1 MPQSSSTLVV
11 LVAAT
16 LLGAAVQAG
25 TGFGFAIIAAPA
37 FLYGIDALEAV
48 PILVALHLVQSAMLV
63 PRLWSV
69 MPRAEF
75 DRLILG
81 AGIGC
86 VLGIAVF
93 QFLDLRTLKL
103 TIGVVILAMTAYLAW
118 RRWHPKAASRVDE
131 EVGNTMSDG
140 TIRAR
145 KAAGLLAGA
154 LSGAMTAILV
164 MPGPPLMLYL
174 LRRPIPAAEARA
186 LSLTL
191 FAACYAVVFA
201 LHLATKGLSAS
212 GWQLA
217 AGLAPAVVVA
227 TWGGER
233 LFRLLSP
240 EIYWPIL
247 LGLLLLAGLGALAS
261 VF

>member
-1 MPQSSSTLVV
+1 MQQSTSALVV
-11 LVAAT
+11 LAAST

-37 FLYGIDALEAV
+37 FLYAIDGLEAV

-63 PRLWSV
+63 PRLWSAV
-69 MPRAEF
+69 PRTEF
-75 DRLILG
+75 DKLILG
-81 AGIGC
+81 AAIGC

-93 QFLDLRTLKL
+93 QFLDLRSLKL
-103 TIGVVILAMTAYLAW
+103 SIGIVILMMTALLAW
-118 RRWHPKAASRVDE
+118 RRWHPGAKFRDGGGDGPN
-131 EVGNTMSDG
+131 EVPPGRSS
-140 TIRAR
+140 
-145 KAAGLLAGA
+145 GLIAGA

-174 LRRPIPAAEARA
+174 LRRPIPAVQARA

-191 FAACYAVVFA
+191 FAVCYAVVFV
-201 LHLATKGLSAS
+201 LHLATKGLSGH

-217 AGLAPAVVVA
+217 AILAPLVVPA

-233 LFRLLSP
+233 LFRLLTP
-240 EIYWPIL
+240 ATYWPVL
-247 LGLLLLAGLGALAS
+247 LILLLLSGLGAIAS
-261 VF
+261 VL